1 MKIKFIV
8 GDISIIG
15 FGKSQLNKTIELP
28 KELAK
33 SLIESNIA
41 IEVKKGKIK
50 TGEKPREVN

>member
-50 TGEKPREVN
+50 SQER